1 MAGVKFIDINEEFGG
16 HREKYEYLSL
26 TISKEYLKQSHKT
39 ELPMPRYH
47 AISKQNVSNINYQIR
62 SDAAACAVTFFS

>member
-26 TISKEYLKQSHKT
+26 TISKEYLKLSHKT
-39 ELPMPRYH
+39 PMTCHIQPER
-47 AISKQNVSNINYQIR
+47 INYQIR
-62 SDAAACAVTFFS
+62 LDAAECAVAFCS